1 MNGAHIHLLLNHV
14 PVLGTF
20 FALLLLFYGLLVKSD
35 SVKKAALLM
44 MIVTTLIGIPAY
56 LSGEDA
62 EDILRPVSG
71 VNKEAIEVH
80 EEMAETAFWIMLL
93 SGITALIT
101 ILYTGK
107 SKVISTPLI
116 GLNLILITVV
126 FIMMARTG
134 YSGGEIRHNEIFF
147 EKTQE

>member
-1 MNGAHIHLLLNHV
+1 
-14 PVLGTF
+14 
-20 FALLLLFYGLLVKSD
+20 
-35 SVKKAALLM
+35 M
-44 MIVTTLIGIPAY
+44 MLVTTLIGIPAY

-62 EDILRPVSG
+62 EDVLRPVSG

-80 EEMAETAFWIMLL
+80 EEMAESAFWMMIF

-107 SKVISTPLI
+107 TKVISNALI
-116 GLNLILITVV
+116 GFNLILIAVV

-147 EKTQE
+147 EKAKE